1 MVFFFPLYMGT
12 FLLISLFCF
21 FHLFFFWIY
30 KMLFLFSDVLYDFSC
45 QGAISSCVGIRGVL
59 WDEETGLLLIEGMK
73 KGRSMFKT
81 SIQPL

>member
-1 MVFFFPLYMGT
+1 
-12 FLLISLFCF
+12 
-21 FHLFFFWIY
+21 
-30 KMLFLFSDVLYDFSC
+30 MLFLFSDVLYDFSC